1 MDCEELFICEVLSG
15 FCPDL
20 VLVQDLKEGFVDV
33 GLALEAVLNL
43 VDVADGVV
51 ELHGLVVLQRQ
62 GGGHAVN
69 GGVGLQRGRTR
80 GRIRRDGRIGMT
92 ARSQSWRL
100 QWLYTHTERQRET
113 DREKNIS
120 DADRD

>member
-1 MDCEELFICEVLSG
+1 MDCEELFICEVFSG

-20 VLVQDLKEGFVDV
+20 VLVQDLEEGFVDV
-33 GLALEAVLNL
+33 WLALEAVLNL
-43 VDVADGVV
+43 VDVADCVV

-62 GGGHAVN
+62 SGGHAVD

-80 GRIRRDGRIGMT
+80 GRIQRDGRIGLT

-100 QWLYTHTERQRET
+100 QWLYREREREM
-113 DREKNIS
+113 EKY
-120 DADRD
+120 